1 MVQLGVHTQQCALV
15 QRCCLQSAYLKRS
28 NVSYGCAEAQAA
40 HNDLVKVKAVD
51 AATIVFPRSRM
62 VRSDEPELP
71 NAATA
76 TGLRLRWLL
85 LRLVVQDGRICR
97 CTLADALCYAML

>member
-71 NAATA
+71 YAAA
-76 TGLRLRWLL
+76 AAIGFRLRCLP
-85 LRLVVQDGRICR
+85 RLVAAAAAASG
-97 CTLADALCYAML
+97 AGW